1 MVRIKGI
8 LLSYINMQFIN
19 STTASKYW
27 RSLTQIFLIC
37 VICIGI
43 TFANTF
49 VPNVSSANELSSSQI
64 IDRFESIK
72 NKMAKL
78 RFCYNESCFYRNV
91 TSKIIPPNDKNPHY
105 TAEISAAVERPS
117 SSPDLADY
125 HFVYAND
132 RWQLVKGEEFTDVA
146 DYVFIGDRYEIYSV
160 HNSHTLSGNLE
171 KAKEDGGIKSGYLP
185 LYYEVL
191 DHGNERLN

>member
-1 MVRIKGI
+1 MDNIVLRT
-8 LLSYINMQFIN
+8 INFM
-19 STTASKYW
+19 TSKQW
-27 RSLTQIFLIC
+27 RSLANIFLIC
-37 VICIGI
+37 VICLGI
-43 TFANTF
+43 TFTNTLA
-49 VPNVSSANELSSSQI
+49 PKVSAASELSSTQI
-64 IDRFESIK
+64 IERFEIIK

-91 TSKIIPPNDKNPHY
+91 TSKVIPPNDKNPHY
-105 TAEISAAVERPS
+105 TGEISAAVERPS

-125 HFVYAND
+125 HFAYIDD

-160 HNSHTLSGNLE
+160 HNSHTLRGNLD

-191 DHGNERLN
+191 DHGIEKT

>member
-1 MVRIKGI
+1 M
-8 LLSYINMQFIN
+8 NFM
-19 STTASKYW
+19 TSKQL
-27 RSLTQIFLIC
+27 RSLANIFFIGIIC
-37 VICIGI
+37 LGI
-43 TFANTF
+43 TFTSCF
-49 VPNVSSANELSSSQI
+49 TPNVSAAPEPSATQI
-64 IDRFESIK
+64 IARFENIK

-91 TSKIIPPNDKNPHY
+91 TSKVVLPTNKNPHY

-125 HFVYAND
+125 HFVYVD
-132 RWQLVKGEEFTDVA
+132 DLWQLIKGEEFTDVA

-160 HNSHTLSGNLE
+160 HNSHTLRGNLDQ
-171 KAKEDGGIKSGYLP
+171 AKEDGGIKSGYLP

-191 DHGNERLN
+191 DHGNERINPA

>member
-1 MVRIKGI
+1 M
-8 LLSYINMQFIN
+8 N
-19 STTASKYW
+19 SKQW
-27 RSLTQIFLIC
+27 RSLFQIFCVCLIC
-37 VICIGI
+37 LII
-43 TFANTF
+43 TFVNF
-49 VPNVSSANELSSSQI
+49 SSANVSADVVVATENPSSQI
-64 IDRFESIK
+64 IARFEKIK

-78 RFCYNESCFYRNV
+78 RFCNNESCFYRNV
-91 TSKIIPPNDKNPHY
+91 TSKVIPPTNNNPHY

-125 HFVYAND
+125 HFVYVND

-160 HNSHTLSGNLE
+160 HNSHTLKGNLD

-185 LYYEVL
+185 LYYEIL
-191 DHGNERLN
+191 DRGIEKI

>member
-1 MVRIKGI
+1 M
-8 LLSYINMQFIN
+8 
-19 STTASKYW
+19 TSKPL
-27 RSLTQIFLIC
+27 RSLANIF
-37 VICIGI
+37 VICLVCLGI
-43 TFANTF
+43 TFTNSFAPSVFAATE
-49 VPNVSSANELSSSQI
+49 PSATQI
-64 IDRFESIK
+64 IDRFEVIK

-91 TSKIIPPNDKNPHY
+91 TSKVVPPTAKNPHY

-117 SSPDLADY
+117 SNPDLADY
-125 HFVYAND
+125 HFVYVSD
-132 RWQLVKGEEFTDVA
+132 LWQLVKGEEFTDVA

-160 HNSHTLSGNLE
+160 HNSHTLRGDLD

-191 DHGNERLN
+191 DRGNERINPE

>member
-1 MVRIKGI
+1 MDNIVLRT
-8 LLSYINMQFIN
+8 INFM
-19 STTASKYW
+19 TSKQW
-27 RSLTQIFLIC
+27 RSLANIFFVCLIC
-37 VICIGI
+37 LGI
-43 TFANTF
+43 TFCNALSLTVF
-49 VPNVSSANELSSSQI
+49 AVSEPSPTQI
-64 IDRFESIK
+64 IDRFENIK

-91 TSKIIPPNDKNPHY
+91 TSKVIPPTSNNPHY
-105 TAEISAAVERPS
+105 IGEISAAVERPS

-125 HFVYAND
+125 HFVYVDD

-160 HNSHTLSGNLE
+160 HNSHTLRGNLD
-171 KAKEDGGIKSGYLP
+171 KAKEEGGIKSGYLP

-191 DHGNERLN
+191 DRGIEKL

>member
-1 MVRIKGI
+1 M
-8 LLSYINMQFIN
+8 
-19 STTASKYW
+19 TSKQW
-27 RSLTQIFLIC
+27 RSLANIFFVC

-43 TFANTF
+43 TFTNTS
-49 VPNVSSANELSSSQI
+49 NVTVSAAPEITSNQI
-64 IDRFESIK
+64 IDRFETIK

-91 TSKIIPPNDKNPHY
+91 TSKIVPPSNTNPHY

-125 HFVYAND
+125 HFVYVND
-132 RWQLVKGEEFTDVA
+132 IWQLVKGEEFTDVA

-160 HNSHTLSGNLE
+160 HNSHTLRGKLD

-191 DHGNERLN
+191 DRGIERQSTEKS

>member
-1 MVRIKGI
+1 M
-8 LLSYINMQFIN
+8 
-19 STTASKYW
+19 TSKQW
-27 RSLTQIFLIC
+27 RSLASILFVC

-43 TFANTF
+43 TFTNTF
-49 VPNVSSANELSSSQI
+49 NITVSAAPELTSNQI
-64 IDRFESIK
+64 IDRFEAIK

-91 TSKIIPPNDKNPHY
+91 TSKIIPPSNTNPHY

-125 HFVYAND
+125 HFVYIND
-132 RWQLVKGEEFTDVA
+132 IWQLVKGEEFTDVA

-160 HNSHTLSGNLE
+160 HNSHTLRGNLD
-171 KAKEDGGIKSGYLP
+171 KAKNDGGIKSGYLP

-191 DHGNERLN
+191 DRGVERQSTGKS

>member
-1 MVRIKGI
+1 MI
-8 LLSYINMQFIN
+8 
-19 STTASKYW
+19 SKQW
-27 RSLTQIFLIC
+27 RSIANILLIC
-37 VICIGI
+37 VICLGI
-43 TFANTF
+43 TFTNTLSLKA
-49 VPNVSSANELSSSQI
+49 VPESVAAEIEPSSSQI
-64 IDRFESIK
+64 IQRFENIK
-72 NKMAKL
+72 DKMAKL

-91 TSKIIPPNDKNPHY
+91 TSKVIPPTDNNPHY

-125 HFVYAND
+125 HFVYTD
-132 RWQLVKGEEFTDVA
+132 DHWQLTKGEEFTDVA

-160 HNSHTLSGNLE
+160 HNSHTLRGNLD

-191 DHGNERLN
+191 DHGIEKT

>member
-1 MVRIKGI
+1 M
-8 LLSYINMQFIN
+8 NFM
-19 STTASKYW
+19 TSKQL
-27 RSLTQIFLIC
+27 RSLANIFFICLIC
-37 VICIGI
+37 LGI
-43 TFANTF
+43 TFTNFF
-49 VPNVSSANELSSSQI
+49 VPKVSAATEPSSTQI
-64 IDRFESIK
+64 IDRFEIIK

-91 TSKIIPPNDKNPHY
+91 TSKVAPPNNKNPHY

-125 HFVYAND
+125 HFVYVND

-160 HNSHTLSGNLE
+160 HNSHTLRGNLD

-191 DHGNERLN
+191 ERGIER

>member
-1 MVRIKGI
+1 MDNIVLRT
-8 LLSYINMQFIN
+8 INFMI
-19 STTASKYW
+19 SKQW
-27 RSLTQIFLIC
+27 RSLANIFLIC
-37 VICIGI
+37 LICLGI
-43 TFANTF
+43 TFTNAF
-49 VPNVSSANELSSSQI
+49 VPKVSAAAEPSSSQI
-64 IDRFESIK
+64 IDRFENIK

-91 TSKIIPPNDKNPHY
+91 TSKVIPPNDKNPHY
-105 TAEISAAVERPS
+105 IGEISAAVERPS

-125 HFVYAND
+125 HFVYVDD

-160 HNSHTLSGNLE
+160 HNSHTLRGNLD
-171 KAKEDGGIKSGYLP
+171 KAKEEGGIKSGYLP

-191 DHGNERLN
+191 DHGIEKT

>member
-1 MVRIKGI
+1 MT
-8 LLSYINMQFIN
+8 SQQP
-19 STTASKYW
+19 
-27 RSLTQIFLIC
+27 RSLTNIANIGNIANIANIFIVCLIC
-37 VICIGI
+37 LGI
-43 TFANTF
+43 TFAINF
-49 VPNVSSANELSSSQI
+49 AENVAAAPAPSGTQI
-64 IDRFESIK
+64 VERFENIR

-78 RFCYNESCFYRNV
+78 RFCNNESCFYRNV
-91 TSKIIPPNDKNPHY
+91 SSKVIPPTDKNPHY

-132 RWQLVKGEEFTDVA
+132 LWHLVKGEEFTDVA

-160 HNSHTLSGNLE
+160 HNSHTLKGELA
-171 KAKEDGGIKSGYLP
+171 KAKEDSGIKSGYLP

-191 DHGNERLN
+191 DHGNERV

>member
-1 MVRIKGI
+1 M
-8 LLSYINMQFIN
+8 
-19 STTASKYW
+19 TSKQW
-27 RSLTQIFLIC
+27 RSLANIFLIC
-37 VICIGI
+37 LICLGI
-43 TFANTF
+43 TFTNSF
-49 VPNVSSANELSSSQI
+49 VTKALAATEPSSNQI
-64 IDRFESIK
+64 IDRFENIK

-91 TSKIIPPNDKNPHY
+91 TSKVIPPNDKNPHY

-125 HFVYAND
+125 HFIYAD
-132 RWQLVKGEEFTDVA
+132 DHWQLVKGEEFTDVA

-160 HNSHTLSGNLE
+160 HNSHTLRGNLD

-191 DHGNERLN
+191 DRGIEKL

>member
-1 MVRIKGI
+1 M
-8 LLSYINMQFIN
+8 
-19 STTASKYW
+19 TSKQW
-27 RSLTQIFLIC
+27 RSLASIFFVCLIC
-37 VICIGI
+37 LGI
-43 TFANTF
+43 TFTNSFA
-49 VPNVSSANELSSSQI
+49 PNVSAATEPSRSQI
-64 IDRFESIK
+64 IDRFENIK
-72 NKMAKL
+72 TKMAKL

-91 TSKIIPPNDKNPHY
+91 VSKVVPPTNTNPHY

-125 HFVYAND
+125 HFIYIDD

-160 HNSHTLSGNLE
+160 HNSHTLRGNLD
-171 KAKEDGGIKSGYLP
+171 KAKEEGGIKSGYLP

-191 DHGNERLN
+191 NRGIEKL

>member
-1 MVRIKGI
+1 M
-8 LLSYINMQFIN
+8 
-19 STTASKYW
+19 TSKQW
-27 RSLTQIFLIC
+27 RSLAQIFCIC
-37 VICIGI
+37 LVCLGI
-43 TFANTF
+43 TFANTLL
-49 VPNVSSANELSSSQI
+49 PNRAAAEPEPPSSSQI
-64 IDRFESIK
+64 IERFEAIK

-91 TSKIIPPNDKNPHY
+91 TSKVIPPSDRNPHY

-125 HFVYAND
+125 HFVYVND
-132 RWQLVKGEEFTDVA
+132 RWRLVKGEEFTDVA

-160 HNSHTLSGNLE
+160 HNSHTLRGSLD
-171 KAKEDGGIKSGYLP
+171 KAREDSGIKSGYLP

-191 DHGNERLN
+191 DHGIEK

>member
-1 MVRIKGI
+1 MT
-8 LLSYINMQFIN
+8 NQQ
-19 STTASKYW
+19 W
-27 RSLTQIFLIC
+27 RSLTKIVLVC
-37 VICIGI
+37 VICLII
-43 TFANTF
+43 TFVNTF
-49 VPNVSSANELSSSQI
+49 DPVVSAANEADPSQI
-64 IDRFESIK
+64 ISRFEIIK

-91 TSKIIPPNDKNPHY
+91 TSKVIPPNSINPHY

-125 HFVYAND
+125 HFVYVND
-132 RWQLVKGEEFTDVA
+132 HWQLVKGEEFTDVA

-160 HNSHTLSGNLE
+160 HNSHTLRGNLD
-171 KAKEDGGIKSGYLP
+171 KAKESGGIKSGYLP

-191 DHGNERLN
+191 DRGIER

>member
-1 MVRIKGI
+1 M
-8 LLSYINMQFIN
+8 NFM
-19 STTASKYW
+19 TSKQL
-27 RSLTQIFLIC
+27 RSLANIFFICLIC
-37 VICIGI
+37 LGI
-43 TFANTF
+43 TFTSSFAQ
-49 VPNVSSANELSSSQI
+49 NVSAATEPSATQI
-64 IDRFESIK
+64 IDRFDNIK

-91 TSKIIPPNDKNPHY
+91 TSKVIPPTNNNPHY

-125 HFVYAND
+125 HFVYVND
-132 RWQLVKGEEFTDVA
+132 LWQLVKGEEFTDVA

-160 HNSHTLSGNLE
+160 HNSHTLRGNLD

-191 DHGNERLN
+191 DRGNERINPD